1 MFCKNCGTQNAD
13 GVKFCRACGAPMEQV
28 APAAPVA
35 AAPVN
40 AAPNPGYAANAGY
53 TPNPGYA
60 PNPGYNPNARY
71 APRPATPMPEFLKK
85 VPGIALIVAI
95 VSLLLPWF
103 GVGYFGSN
111 TYFSL
116 PYLVVTFTDWT
127 KNFGAVM
134 MYLFGMICIA
144 APFVCMRLD
153 KKKIP
158 YGKFIGIGAAVVAL
172 ITMFLVK
179 DYLDVSSLKTH
190 VGFYFYMIA
199 MLAYGIVGILN
210 DYNK

>member
-1 MFCKNCGTQNAD
+1 MFCRNCGTQNAD
-13 GVKFCRACGAPMEQV
+13 GVKFCRACGTPMDQA
-28 APAAPVA
+28 APAAPMN

-40 AAPNPGYAANAGY
+40 PAP
-53 TPNPGYA
+53 TPGYA
-60 PNPGYNPNARY
+60 PNPGYNPNVRY
-71 APRPATPMPEFLKK
+71 APRPATPMPEILKQI
-85 VPGIALIVAI
+85 PGIALIVAI
-95 VSLLLPWF
+95 ASLLLPWF

-116 PYLVVTFTDWT
+116 PYLVVNFSDWT

-134 MYLFGMICIA
+134 MYLFGLICIA

-153 KKKIP
+153 KKKMP
-158 YGKFIGIGAAVVAL
+158 FGKFVGIGAAVVAL

-199 MLAYGIVGILN
+199 MVAYGVVGILN
-210 DYNK
+210 DNNK